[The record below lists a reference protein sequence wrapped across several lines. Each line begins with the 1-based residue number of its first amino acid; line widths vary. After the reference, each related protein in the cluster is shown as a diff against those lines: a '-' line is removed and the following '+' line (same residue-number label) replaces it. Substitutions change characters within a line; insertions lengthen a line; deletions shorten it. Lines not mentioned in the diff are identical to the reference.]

1 MKYAY
6 IIFIFKA
13 TVYVSEISSPKWR
26 GTLGSGAILC
36 LTFGIIYVLTI
47 GALLPSY
54 HGSWKIFSVVCI
66 IPQLI
71 GKYIKCNIL

>member
-1 MKYAY
+1 MKYVFF
-6 IIFIFKA
+6 IFIFKA

-47 GALLPSY
+47 GALLPAY
-54 HGSWKIFSVVCI
+54 QGSWKIFSLVCI
-66 IPQLI
+66 VPQLI
-71 GKYIKCNIL
+71 GKCFKYKA